1 MYSEI
6 FYEKRTSFKKNFWV
20 ILIAYLIV
28 MIIVPIVLSVF
39 KVALVYPRDNAWDY
53 IGNCNLAFLIMS
65 IIEFIVG
72 IIIGGK
78 FINPYL
84 YYVIML
90 LSFFI
95 KLLFYFLISAIL
107 WFFNFFAFVSLSNYI
122 DILMY
127 RFVMSFNAF
136 GGILF
141 IPTMLCAA
149 TFFGIQIGLLIK
161 NKKRTKEIEEMLNAS
176 NNR

>member
-107 WFFNFFAFVSLSNYI
+107 WFFNFFAFVSLTNYI

-127 RFVMSFNAF
+127 RFVMSLNAY
-136 GGILF
+136 GGFLF
-141 IPTMLCAA
+141 LPTMLCMA
-149 TFFGIQIGLLIK
+149 TFFGIQIGVFIK
-161 NKKRTKEIEEMLNAS
+161 NKKREKEIEEYYAS